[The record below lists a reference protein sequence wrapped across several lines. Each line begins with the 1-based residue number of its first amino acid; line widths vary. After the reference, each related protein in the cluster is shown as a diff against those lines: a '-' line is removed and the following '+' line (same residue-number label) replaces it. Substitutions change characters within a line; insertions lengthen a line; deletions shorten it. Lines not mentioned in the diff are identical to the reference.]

1 MKIRTTEA
9 LKAFEKSVE
18 QCAGSVYL
26 KSVNGECYDLKKEEL
41 RSQGIRR
48 LMEDEK
54 EELEL
59 FVSNRYD
66 NMIMLRFFVA
76 AGEGVF

>member
-41 RSQGIRR
+41 RSQGIRVESLAIIDR
-48 LMEDEK
+48 MDE
-54 EELEL
+54 E
-59 FVSNRYD
+59 
-66 NMIMLRFFVA
+66 
-76 AGEGVF
+76 EGVVFRPQP

>member
-26 KSVNGECYDLKKEEL
+26 KSVNGKC
-41 RSQGIRR
+41 
-48 LMEDEK
+48 
-54 EELEL
+54 
-59 FVSNRYD
+59 
-66 NMIMLRFFVA
+66 
-76 AGEGVF
+76 